1 MKVLFIGTP
10 DIAATCL
17 QAIID
22 AGHTVVG
29 AVSQPDRPKGRGH
42 KLQPTPVKVTAEA
55 AGIPVFQ
62 PTTLKNGVFD
72 DTVRALA
79 PDVLVVVAF
88 GMILP
93 KSVLDLPPMGAVNVH
108 ASLLP
113 RYRGAAPMQRAIMD
127 GEKQTGVTI
136 MYMDEGLDTGDMILS
151 EAWNLTEED
160 DFGTLHDKTAAVGS
174 SLLCRALSMIEEGN
188 APRTQQPEEGASYAA
203 KITKDDCILDFSL
216 DAQVLSCRIRGLS
229 PIPLAV
235 TALPDGRL
243 LKIVS
248 ARVTDADTVH
258 TADQIGKVVAVS
270 DKGEGY
276 VRIACAKGSIDLIR
290 LRPEGKG
297 GMNAAD
303 FLRGRGI
310 ALGDKLGQI

>member
-1 MKVLFIGTP
+1 MKVLFMGTP

-55 AGIPVFQ
+55 AGVPVFQ

-113 RYRGAAPMQRAIMD
+113 RYRGAAPMQRVIMD
-127 GEKQTGVTI
+127 GEKQTGVT
-136 MYMDEGLDTGDMILS
+136 
-151 EAWNLTEED
+151 
-160 DFGTLHDKTAAVGS
+160 
-174 SLLCRALSMIEEGN
+174 
-188 APRTQQPEEGASYAA
+188 
-203 KITKDDCILDFSL
+203 
-216 DAQVLSCRIRGLS
+216 
-229 PIPLAV
+229 
-235 TALPDGRL
+235 
-243 LKIVS
+243 
-248 ARVTDADTVH
+248 
-258 TADQIGKVVAVS
+258 
-270 DKGEGY
+270 
-276 VRIACAKGSIDLIR
+276 
-290 LRPEGKG
+290 
-297 GMNAAD
+297 
-303 FLRGRGI
+303 
-310 ALGDKLGQI
+310 

>member
-1 MKVLFIGTP
+1 MMKVLFMGTP

-17 QAIID
+17 QAVID

-72 DTVRALA
+72 DTVRELA

-93 KSVLDLPPMGAVNVH
+93 KSILDMPPLGAVNVH

-113 RYRGAAPMQRAIMD
+113 RYRGAAPMQRAIMN
-127 GEKQTGVTI
+127 GEKETGVTI
-136 MYMDEGLDTGDMILS
+136 MYMDEGLDTGDMILT
-151 EAWNLTEED
+151 EAWPLTEED
-160 DFGTLHDKTAAVGS
+160 DFGTLHDKTASVGS
-174 SLLCRALSMIEEGN
+174 ALLCRALSMIEEGN
-188 APRTQQPEEGASYAA
+188 ATRIKQPEEGANYAA
-203 KITKDDCILDFSL
+203 KITKEDCILDFSL
-216 DAQVLSCRIRGLS
+216 DAQTLSCRIRGLS
-229 PIPLAV
+229 PVPLAI
-235 TALPDGRL
+235 TTLPDGRL

-248 ARVTDADTVH
+248 ARVSDTDAFH
-258 TADQIGKVVAVS
+258 TADQIGKIMAVS
-270 DKGEGY
+270 DKGDGY
-276 VRIACAKGSIDLIR
+276 LRVACAKGSIDLIT

-297 GMNAAD
+297 GMSAAA
-303 FLRGRGI
+303 FLRGRGVS
-310 ALGDKLGQI
+310 LGDKLGS

>member
-1 MKVLFIGTP
+1 MKVLFMGTP

-17 QAIID
+17 QAVID

-72 DTVRALA
+72 DTVRSLA
-79 PDVLVVVAF
+79 PDILVVVAF

-93 KSVLDLPPMGAVNVH
+93 KSILDLPPLGAVNVH

-127 GEKQTGVTI
+127 GEKETGVTI
-136 MYMDEGLDTGDMILS
+136 MYMDEGLDTGDMILTES
-151 EAWNLTEED
+151 WQLTNND
-160 DFGTLHDKTAAVGS
+160 DFGILHDKTAAVGS
-174 SLLCRALSMIEEGN
+174 SLLCRALSMIEAGN
-188 APRTQQPEEGASYAA
+188 APRTPQPSEGASYAA
-203 KITKDDCILDFSL
+203 KITKDDCTLDFSL
-216 DAQVLSCRIRGLS
+216 DAEKLACHIRGLS
-229 PIPLAV
+229 PVPLAV
-235 TALPDGRL
+235 TTLPDGRL
-243 LKIVS
+243 LKVVS
-248 ARVTDADTVH
+248 ARVSDSSTPYSV
-258 TADQIGKVVAVS
+258 DQVGKIIAVS
-270 DKGEGY
+270 DRGDGY
-276 VRIACAKGSIDLIR
+276 LRVACAKGTLDLMM

-297 GMNAAD
+297 GMSAAA
-303 FLRGRGI
+303 FLRGRGV
-310 ALGDKLGQI
+310 ALGNKLG

>member
-1 MKVLFIGTP
+1 MKVLFMGTP

-17 QAIID
+17 QAVID

-72 DTVRALA
+72 DTVHALA
-79 PDVLVVVAF
+79 PDILVVVAF

-93 KSVLDLPPMGAVNVH
+93 KSVLTIPPRGAVNVH

-136 MYMDEGLDTGDMILS
+136 MYMDEGLDTGDMILK
-151 EAWNLTEED
+151 EAWDLTDED
-160 DFGTLHDKTAAVGS
+160 DFGTLHDKTATVGS
-174 SLLCRALSMIEEGN
+174 SLLCRALAMIENGT
-188 APRTQQPEEGASYAA
+188 APRTPQPEDGANYAA
-203 KITKDDCILDFSL
+203 KITKEDCILDFSL
-216 DAQVLSCRIRGLS
+216 DAQTLSCRIRGLS
-229 PIPLAV
+229 PIPLAF
-235 TALPDGRL
+235 TTLPDGRL

-248 ARVTDADTVH
+248 ARVSDKENCYAPDKIGTVIE
-258 TADQIGKVVAVS
+258 AS
-270 DKGEGY
+270 DKGDGY
-276 VRIACAKGSIDLIR
+276 LRIACAKGAIDLIT

-297 GMNAAD
+297 GMSAAA

-310 ALGDKLGQI
+310 ALGEKLG